1 MLLWYIFCWR
11 YNQDLMPDERCGEA
25 GEEGSKVSI
34 SVTPPPSPNSRAQ
47 VCIIN
52 LEVKIY
58 RKTNLG
64 FSCWAMKVEINW
76 HVIIS
81 PTKVTERAAVEHK
94 TGRKVAGWGSGGFG
108 EALHDLAPRKKRE
121 NRARLQKWRRLRRR
135 GCARQTL
142 PAVGLKCYCKV
153 TCKVPGRQGPLP
165 PSHLPTHKACFQSL
179 RPLAFFGQGCNA
191 AALRVESKQCPV
203 SSYLTPSN
211 CQLTQICYSYV
222 C

>member
-1 MLLWYIFCWR
+1 
-11 YNQDLMPDERCGEA
+11 
-25 GEEGSKVSI
+25 
-34 SVTPPPSPNSRAQ
+34 
-47 VCIIN
+47 
-52 LEVKIY
+52 
-58 RKTNLG
+58 
-64 FSCWAMKVEINW
+64 MKVEINW

-135 GCARQTL
+135 GCTRQTL

-191 AALRVESKQCPV
+191 AAVESKQCPV
-203 SSYLTPSN
+203 SSYLTPRN